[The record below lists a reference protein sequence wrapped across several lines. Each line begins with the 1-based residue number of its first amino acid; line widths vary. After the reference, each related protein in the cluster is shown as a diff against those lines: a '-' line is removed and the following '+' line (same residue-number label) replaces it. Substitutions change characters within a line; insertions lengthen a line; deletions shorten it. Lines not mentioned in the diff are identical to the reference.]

1 MHPQVVDEK
10 SRLGDWELDTVIGKG
25 RRGAMGTMAE
35 RKSKLLKIKKV
46 GQKTGKLVGQAIC
59 QKLTGFQVLT
69 LTSDNGQEFS
79 DHHKNEV
86 VKLKV
91 LAHFWCKLFPFL
103 FTIFMR
109 KP

>member
-25 RRGAMGTMAE
+25 RRGAMVRMAE

-46 GQKTGKLVGQAIC
+46 GQKTGKLVGQEIC

-69 LTSDNGQEFS
+69 LTSDNGREFS
-79 DHHKNEV
+79 DHHKSEV

-91 LAHFWCKLFPFL
+91 LPHF
-103 FTIFMR
+103 
-109 KP
+109 